1 MWQVNTPRISAR
13 LLWAISEHINL
24 EGLDPLL
31 ADDPDDPLNIII
43 TNIHKVL
50 FNVDTAAETTNRL
63 QDVQAV
69 LLCAQR
75 LGSRH
80 PRAGQLLTKELEE
93 FRNNGLADSVNK
105 HQCRLILQRI
115 KYASNNSESRSV
127 YSIGKYQ
134 LFWLCSSYNF
144 RQFLGKVFLLLMS
157 VFAEPP
163 KKPPAPFLHLVE
175 LAFSPK
181 LGLFCNNRIV
191 TTTFLK

>member
-1 MWQVNTPRISAR
+1 MWQVNTPRITAR
-13 LLWAISEHINL
+13 LLWAISEHIDL

-31 ADDPDDPLNIII
+31 ADDPDDPLNIIV

-50 FNVDTAAETTNRL
+50 SNVDSAVETTNRL

-93 FRNNGLADSVNK
+93 FRANGLADSVNK

-115 KYASNNSESRSV
+115 KYASNNPESRSV
-127 YSIGKYQ
+127 YIA
-134 LFWLCSSYNF
+134 LLNINF
-144 RQFLGKVFLLLMS
+144 FLGGFQCSPYDGPQFSRKIFLPLTL
-157 VFAEPP
+157 VLAEPP
-163 KKPPAPFLHLVE
+163 K
-175 LAFSPK
+175 
-181 LGLFCNNRIV
+181 
-191 TTTFLK
+191 